1 MSLKTIIVPYADLI
15 TYLRLR
21 REGWRTL
28 WVGEGQICMGKK
40 GSEEEGI

>member
-1 MSLKTIIVPYADLI
+1 MSTKTIIVPHTDLI

-28 WVGEGQICMGKK
+28 WVGEGQVCMGKK
-40 GSEEEGI
+40 EPEEERI